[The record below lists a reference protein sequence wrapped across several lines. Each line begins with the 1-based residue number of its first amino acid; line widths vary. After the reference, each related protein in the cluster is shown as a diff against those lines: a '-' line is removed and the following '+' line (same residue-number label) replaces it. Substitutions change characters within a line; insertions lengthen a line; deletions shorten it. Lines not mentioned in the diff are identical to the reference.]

1 MLPLKNALRH
11 IVQDQPATIV
21 ATLPHSLSQGFPNF
35 SGALTAHPAVS
46 ITKAAAE
53 KCKKLFEVNNERRS
67 PGGLELVLFVW
78 IGEHLNAEGL
88 A

>member
-11 IVQDQPATIV
+11 IVQDQPATSFAFTRV
-21 ATLPHSLSQGFPNF
+21 PKYFRGTYSTSSCVN
-35 SGALTAHPAVS
+35 T
-46 ITKAAAE
+46 TAAAE
-53 KCKKLFEVNNERRS
+53 KCKKLFEVNDERRS